1 MSCSTANIQRKIIGL
16 DNSLQKIVSTNFTSF
31 LSSTAFC
38 FQRQWYLIYLI
49 VLLQLKGQ
57 DNLKAHVESSTKST
71 ADQLSVLNSQSNKLE
86 EISSTLSV
94 WMKQTERYKATAE
107 WHLQNFHNRDG
118 GTLKFLCYNSPVVFF
133 YCNSPVVL
141 IRIQ

>member
-16 DNSLQKIVSTNFTSF
+16 DNSLQKI
-31 LSSTAFC
+31 
-38 FQRQWYLIYLI
+38 
-49 VLLQLKGQ
+49 LKGQ
-57 DNLKAHVESSTKST
+57 DDLKAHVESSTKST

-107 WHLQNFHNRDG
+107 
-118 GTLKFLCYNSPVVFF
+118 
-133 YCNSPVVL
+133 
-141 IRIQ
+141 

>member
-1 MSCSTANIQRKIIGL
+1 
-16 DNSLQKIVSTNFTSF
+16 
-31 LSSTAFC
+31 
-38 FQRQWYLIYLI
+38 
-49 VLLQLKGQ
+49 
-57 DNLKAHVESSTKST
+57 
-71 ADQLSVLNSQSNKLE
+71 
-86 EISSTLSV
+86 
-94 WMKQTERYKATAE
+94 MKQTERYKATAE